1 VKRYVA
7 IAVLATTAAISTY
20 APAKPA
26 ACHGAQ
32 GALETMARVDAH
44 TLRLCWQ
51 SPDACFTLDLN
62 AKALAWTPAAYP
74 KSSPALGPASV
85 IPGVTVGMTV
95 SLCGTDGKDCRDFVV
110 PPGPVDTQSDT
121 YALANADRS
130 LIAAVDE
137 RTTITPFD
145 GKDCR
150 DFVVPPGPVDTQSD
164 TYALANADRSL
175 IAAVDERTTIT
186 LFDGKGG
193 KRGTIP
199 SWKACTNCVGWRIEG
214 IWFYGDRIYVEMT
227 DGDHAETRMFDT
239 KGAQIAELGDGGG
252 VSRSPPL
259 QLADGTIAVATAF
272 GEKLDVRDKLGNRAK
287 LIDVCGPVQSPQLDD
302 RAVQVALTPDG
313 HVAVARGDGSVASVN
328 IAAGTHAEL
337 PPPPVCA
344 TTRKTK

>member
-1 VKRYVA
+1 VKRQVT
-7 IAVLATTAAISTY
+7 IAVLATTAAISTH
-20 APAKPA
+20 ALAQPA
-26 ACHGAQ
+26 ACHGAH
-32 GALETMARVDAH
+32 AAIETMARVDAH

-51 SPDACFTLDLN
+51 SPEACFTLDLD
-62 AKALAWTPAAYP
+62 AKSLAWTPAAYP
-74 KSSPALGPASV
+74 KSSSAPGPATV

-95 SLCGTDGKDCRDFVV
+95 SLCGT
-110 PPGPVDTQSDT
+110 
-121 YALANADRS
+121 
-130 LIAAVDE
+130 
-137 RTTITPFD
+137 D

-199 SWKACTNCVGWRIEG
+199 SWKACTNCVGWRIDG

-227 DGDHAETRMFDT
+227 DGDHAETRVFDT

-287 LIDVCGPVQSPQLDD
+287 LLDVFGPAQSPRLDD

-313 HVAVARGDGSVASVN
+313 HVAVARGDGSVALVN